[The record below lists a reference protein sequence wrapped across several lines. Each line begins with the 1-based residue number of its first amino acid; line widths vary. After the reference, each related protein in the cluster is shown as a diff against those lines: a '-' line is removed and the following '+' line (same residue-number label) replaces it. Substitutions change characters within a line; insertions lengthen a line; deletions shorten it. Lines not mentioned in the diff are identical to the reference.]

1 MRRSKQFI
9 GSSSDHNDQLD
20 KPKKIDAIL
29 ISHRYDDQPIYLTIP
44 EIYENQSSNLFGNET
59 EDPALNR
66 KFQKELVLM
75 LDEIV
80 KVISN
85 NSQVAPDLKRPL
97 GAASRAN
104 NSAVPPPTFELD
116 QTNKTPVGK
125 ILVDILSIKNFPYF
139 NNIYVRISCN
149 PWVVQTR
156 CVVDQALD
164 FK

>member
-1 MRRSKQFI
+1 M
-9 GSSSDHNDQLD
+9 
-20 KPKKIDAIL
+20 

-44 EIYENQSSNLFGNET
+44 EIYEDQSSNLFGNET

-97 GAASRAN
+97 GAAS
-104 NSAVPPPTFELD
+104 
-116 QTNKTPVGK
+116 
-125 ILVDILSIKNFPYF
+125 
-139 NNIYVRISCN
+139 
-149 PWVVQTR
+149 
-156 CVVDQALD
+156 
-164 FK
+164 

>member
-9 GSSSDHNDQLD
+9 GSSSNHNDYLE

-44 EIYENQSSNLFGNET
+44 EIYEDQSSTLFGNET

-80 KVISN
+80 KLISN

-97 GAASRAN
+97 GAAS
-104 NSAVPPPTFELD
+104 
-116 QTNKTPVGK
+116 
-125 ILVDILSIKNFPYF
+125 
-139 NNIYVRISCN
+139 
-149 PWVVQTR
+149 
-156 CVVDQALD
+156 
-164 FK
+164 